1 MMQRTTR
8 RTLMLAAI
16 LAALATA
23 PSACFAQAES
33 MWARRDPKAA
43 YLFHDYRARQV
54 GDLLTIVVNEAT
66 EIDNQEMREF
76 NKQTQSNIAL
86 NSAGGA
92 TAGSVMARTFSNN
105 LSAAV
110 QSGRKIDANANTTI
124 DRKFTDRMTVVVTD
138 VLPNGNLVIEGG
150 RQFQQHRETR
160 ILHVTGVIRPAD
172 IGGDNSIQSGFIAD
186 FRMRYDGKG
195 PESNAMNQGWGARI
209 FNVLWPF

>member
-1 MMQRTTR
+1 MIQRSVI
-8 RTLMLAAI
+8 LAAI
-16 LAALATA
+16 LTVTATA
-23 PSACFAQAES
+23 PTVCFAQAES
-33 MWARRDPKAA
+33 MWARRDPKTA

-54 GDLLTIVVNEAT
+54 GDLLTIVVSETT
-66 EIDNQEMREF
+66 EIDNQETREL
-76 NKQTQSNIAL
+76 NKQTQTNASF

-92 TAGSVMARTFSNN
+92 SAGKTMARNFSNN

-110 QSGRKIDANANTTI
+110 QSGRKFDGTANTTI

-150 RQFQQHRETR
+150 RQFQQHHEVR
-160 ILHVTGVIRPAD
+160 ILHLTGVIRPAD

-186 FRMRYDGKG
+186 LRLRYDGKG

-209 FNVLWPF
+209 MNVLWPF